1 MSRFLYAD
9 HAATTA
15 LSPGALE
22 AMMPYFR
29 DTYGNPSSL
38 YAFGQQAKSDLDAAR
53 AEVARCL
60 NAKPEEIFF
69 TSGGTESDNWALKAV
84 AELRGGKGRHIITS
98 AIEHHAILHTL
109 EHLEKAQGFSVTYLP
124 VDSLGRVDPQAVKA
138 AIRPDTILITVM
150 AANNEIG
157 TIEPIAEI
165 AAIAREAGVL
175 FHTDAVQAAGHMSI
189 DVKAMKKNGAKI
201 TVKNEG
207 GETVI
212 SCDAS
217 KKKLTDAQKTELLRI
232 TSPVENTYASYEKS
246 ELARWKFDECKL
258 EVHIDS
264 DSSQPKSYTA
274 NVTAVRTGTD
284 GTKSTRTES
293 FDGRYVSVNGVGA
306 VEMPKE
312 YIDYDQNH
320 TKK

>member
-1 MSRFLYAD
+1 MLLAVSLVLVSGGLSACGNKGEKSAGTVKNAVQRNAESREDKAVNK
-9 HAATTA
+9 A
-15 LSPGALE
+15 
-22 AMMPYFR
+22 
-29 DTYGNPSSL
+29 
-38 YAFGQQAKSDLDAAR
+38 LDA
-53 AEVARCL
+53 
-60 NAKPEEIFF
+60 F
-69 TSGGTESDNWALKAV
+69 SALKGAKIQDTV
-84 AELRGGKGRHIITS
+84 HVDTGEGGRK
-98 AIEHHAILHTL
+98 
-109 EHLEKAQGFSVTYLP
+109 KSVTMDMSVEYQTKP
-124 VDSLGRVDPQAVKA
+124 FGSKA
-138 AIRPDTILITVM
+138 KVITTVNGEVSHSTVM
-150 AANNEIG
+150 ADGKDMYLQLPTVYASGKTYRRTLKGQIG
-157 TIEPIAEI
+157 YNKFA
-165 AAIAREAGVL
+165 
-175 FHTDAVQAAGHMSI
+175 TDAANTAPKLL
-189 DVKAMKKNGAKI
+189 KAMKKNGAKI

-217 KKKLTDAQKTELLRI
+217 KKKLTDVQKTELLRI

-293 FDGRYVSVNGVGA
+293 FEARYLDVNNAGT

>member
-1 MSRFLYAD
+1 MKKKMLLAASLVLVSWGLSACGNKGEKSTGTVKNAVHRNAESREDKAVNK
-9 HAATTA
+9 A
-15 LSPGALE
+15 
-22 AMMPYFR
+22 
-29 DTYGNPSSL
+29 
-38 YAFGQQAKSDLDAAR
+38 LDA
-53 AEVARCL
+53 
-60 NAKPEEIFF
+60 F
-69 TSGGTESDNWALKAV
+69 SALKGAKIQDTV
-84 AELRGGKGRHIITS
+84 HVKTVESGQTKNV
-98 AIEHHAILHTL
+98 EYHADPFGS
-109 EHLEKAQGFSVTYLP
+109 KASVTTVVNSEVSHSSVMTDGKDMYLQLSN
-124 VDSLGRVDPQAVKA
+124 VYARGKTYRRTLKGQIGYNKFATD
-138 AIRPDTILITVM
+138 
-150 AANNEIG
+150 AAN
-157 TIEPIAEI
+157 TAPK
-165 AAIAREAGVL
+165 L
-175 FHTDAVQAAGHMSI
+175 L
-189 DVKAMKKNGAKI
+189 KAMKKNGAKI
-201 TVKNEG
+201 TVKNED

>member
-1 MSRFLYAD
+1 MKKKMLLAAFLVLISGGLSACGNKGEKSMGTVKNAVHRNTESREDKAVNK
-9 HAATTA
+9 A
-15 LSPGALE
+15 
-22 AMMPYFR
+22 
-29 DTYGNPSSL
+29 
-38 YAFGQQAKSDLDAAR
+38 LDA
-53 AEVARCL
+53 
-60 NAKPEEIFF
+60 F
-69 TSGGTESDNWALKAV
+69 SALKGAKIQDTV
-84 AELRGGKGRHIITS
+84 HVDTGEGGRK
-98 AIEHHAILHTL
+98 
-109 EHLEKAQGFSVTYLP
+109 KSVTMDMSVEYQTKP
-124 VDSLGRVDPQAVKA
+124 FGSKA
-138 AIRPDTILITVM
+138 KVITTVNGEVSHSTVM
-150 AANNEIG
+150 ADGKDMYLQLPTVYASGKTYRRTLKGQIG
-157 TIEPIAEI
+157 YNKFA
-165 AAIAREAGVL
+165 
-175 FHTDAVQAAGHMSI
+175 TDAANTAPKLL
-189 DVKAMKKNGAKI
+189 KAMKKNGAKI

>member
-1 MSRFLYAD
+1 MKKRMLLAVSLVLVSGGLSACGNKGEKSAGTVKNAVQRNAESREDKAVNK
-9 HAATTA
+9 A
-15 LSPGALE
+15 
-22 AMMPYFR
+22 
-29 DTYGNPSSL
+29 
-38 YAFGQQAKSDLDAAR
+38 LDA
-53 AEVARCL
+53 
-60 NAKPEEIFF
+60 F
-69 TSGGTESDNWALKAV
+69 SALKGAKIQDTV
-84 AELRGGKGRHIITS
+84 HVDTGEGGRK
-98 AIEHHAILHTL
+98 
-109 EHLEKAQGFSVTYLP
+109 KSVTMDMSVEYQTKP
-124 VDSLGRVDPQAVKA
+124 FGSKA
-138 AIRPDTILITVM
+138 KVITTVNGEVSHSTVM
-150 AANNEIG
+150 ADGKDMYLQLPTVYASGKTYRRTLKGQIG
-157 TIEPIAEI
+157 YNKFA
-165 AAIAREAGVL
+165 
-175 FHTDAVQAAGHMSI
+175 TDAANTAPKLL
-189 DVKAMKKNGAKI
+189 KAMKKNGAKI

-217 KKKLTDAQKTELLRI
+217 KKKLTDVQKTELLRI

-293 FDGRYVSVNGVGA
+293 FEARYLDVNNAGT

>member
-1 MSRFLYAD
+1 MKKRMLLAVSLVLVSGGLSACGNKGEKSAGTVKNAVQRNAESREDKAVNK
-9 HAATTA
+9 A
-15 LSPGALE
+15 
-22 AMMPYFR
+22 
-29 DTYGNPSSL
+29 
-38 YAFGQQAKSDLDAAR
+38 LDA
-53 AEVARCL
+53 
-60 NAKPEEIFF
+60 F
-69 TSGGTESDNWALKAV
+69 SALKG
-84 AELRGGKGRHIITS
+84 AEIQDTVHVDTGEGGRK
-98 AIEHHAILHTL
+98 
-109 EHLEKAQGFSVTYLP
+109 KSVTMDMSVEYQTKP
-124 VDSLGRVDPQAVKA
+124 FGSKA
-138 AIRPDTILITVM
+138 KVITTVNGEVSHSTVM
-150 AANNEIG
+150 ADGKDMYLQLPTVYASGKTYRRTLKGQIG
-157 TIEPIAEI
+157 YNKFA
-165 AAIAREAGVL
+165 
-175 FHTDAVQAAGHMSI
+175 TDAANTAPKLL
-189 DVKAMKKNGAKI
+189 KAMKKNGAKI

-217 KKKLTDAQKTELLRI
+217 KKKLTDVQKTELLRI

-293 FDGRYVSVNGVGA
+293 FEARYLDVNNAGT

>member
-1 MSRFLYAD
+1 MKKRMLLAVSLVLVSGGLSACGNKGEKSAGTVKNAVQRNAESREDKAVNK
-9 HAATTA
+9 A
-15 LSPGALE
+15 
-22 AMMPYFR
+22 
-29 DTYGNPSSL
+29 
-38 YAFGQQAKSDLDAAR
+38 LDAFSELKGANIQDTVHVDTG
-53 AEVARCL
+53 E
-60 NAKPEEIFF
+60 
-69 TSGGTESDNWALKAV
+69 GGRK
-84 AELRGGKGRHIITS
+84 K
-98 AIEHHAILHTL
+98 
-109 EHLEKAQGFSVTYLP
+109 SVTMDMSVEYQTKP
-124 VDSLGRVDPQAVKA
+124 FGSKA
-138 AIRPDTILITVM
+138 KVITTVNGEVSHSTVM
-150 AANNEIG
+150 ADGKDMYLQLPTVYASGKTYRRTLKGQIG
-157 TIEPIAEI
+157 YNKFA
-165 AAIAREAGVL
+165 
-175 FHTDAVQAAGHMSI
+175 TDAANTAPKLL
-189 DVKAMKKNGAKI
+189 KAMKKNGAKI

-217 KKKLTDAQKTELLRI
+217 KKKLTDVQKTELLRI

-293 FDGRYVSVNGVGA
+293 FEARYLDVNNAGT

>member
-1 MSRFLYAD
+1 MADGKDMYLQLSTVYASGKTYRRTLKGQIGYNKF
-9 HAATTA
+9 AT
-15 LSPGALE
+15 
-22 AMMPYFR
+22 
-29 DTYGNPSSL
+29 
-38 YAFGQQAKSDLDAAR
+38 DAANT
-53 AEVARCL
+53 APKL
-60 NAKPEEIFF
+60 
-69 TSGGTESDNWALKAV
+69 L
-84 AELRGGKGRHIITS
+84 
-98 AIEHHAILHTL
+98 
-109 EHLEKAQGFSVTYLP
+109 
-124 VDSLGRVDPQAVKA
+124 
-138 AIRPDTILITVM
+138 
-150 AANNEIG
+150 
-157 TIEPIAEI
+157 
-165 AAIAREAGVL
+165 
-175 FHTDAVQAAGHMSI
+175 
-189 DVKAMKKNGAKI
+189 KAMKKNGAKI

-217 KKKLTDAQKTELLRI
+217 KKKLTDVQKTELMRI
-232 TSPVENTYASYEKS
+232 TSPMENTYASYEKD

-293 FDGRYVSVNGVGA
+293 FEARYLDVNNAGT

-320 TKK
+320 TKN

>member
-1 MSRFLYAD
+1 MKKRMLLAASLVLISGGLSACGNKGEKSAGTVKNAVQRNAESREDKAVNK
-9 HAATTA
+9 A
-15 LSPGALE
+15 
-22 AMMPYFR
+22 
-29 DTYGNPSSL
+29 
-38 YAFGQQAKSDLDAAR
+38 LDA
-53 AEVARCL
+53 
-60 NAKPEEIFF
+60 F
-69 TSGGTESDNWALKAV
+69 SALKGAKIQDTV
-84 AELRGGKGRHIITS
+84 HVDTGEGGRK
-98 AIEHHAILHTL
+98 
-109 EHLEKAQGFSVTYLP
+109 KSVTMDMSVEYQTKP
-124 VDSLGRVDPQAVKA
+124 FGSKA
-138 AIRPDTILITVM
+138 KVITTVNGEVSHSTVM
-150 AANNEIG
+150 ADGKDMYLQLSTVYASGKTYRRTLKGQIG
-157 TIEPIAEI
+157 YNKFA
-165 AAIAREAGVL
+165 
-175 FHTDAVQAAGHMSI
+175 TDAANTAPKLL
-189 DVKAMKKNGAKI
+189 KAMKKNGAKI

-217 KKKLTDAQKTELLRI
+217 KKKLTDVQKTELMRI
-232 TSPVENTYASYEKS
+232 TSPMENTYASYEKD

>member
-1 MSRFLYAD
+1 
-9 HAATTA
+9 
-15 LSPGALE
+15 
-22 AMMPYFR
+22 
-29 DTYGNPSSL
+29 
-38 YAFGQQAKSDLDAAR
+38 
-53 AEVARCL
+53 
-60 NAKPEEIFF
+60 
-69 TSGGTESDNWALKAV
+69 
-84 AELRGGKGRHIITS
+84 
-98 AIEHHAILHTL
+98 
-109 EHLEKAQGFSVTYLP
+109 
-124 VDSLGRVDPQAVKA
+124 
-138 AIRPDTILITVM
+138 
-150 AANNEIG
+150 
-157 TIEPIAEI
+157 
-165 AAIAREAGVL
+165 
-175 FHTDAVQAAGHMSI
+175 
-189 DVKAMKKNGAKI
+189 MKKNGAKI

>member
-1 MSRFLYAD
+1 MLLAVSLVLVSGGLSACGNKGEKSAGTVKNAVQRNAESREDKAVNK
-9 HAATTA
+9 A
-15 LSPGALE
+15 
-22 AMMPYFR
+22 
-29 DTYGNPSSL
+29 
-38 YAFGQQAKSDLDAAR
+38 LDA
-53 AEVARCL
+53 
-60 NAKPEEIFF
+60 F
-69 TSGGTESDNWALKAV
+69 SALKG
-84 AELRGGKGRHIITS
+84 AEIQDTVHVDTGEGGRK
-98 AIEHHAILHTL
+98 
-109 EHLEKAQGFSVTYLP
+109 KSVTMDMSVEYQTKP
-124 VDSLGRVDPQAVKA
+124 FGSKA
-138 AIRPDTILITVM
+138 KVITTVNGEVSHSTVM
-150 AANNEIG
+150 ADGKDMYLQLPTVYASGKTYRRTLKGQIG
-157 TIEPIAEI
+157 YNKFA
-165 AAIAREAGVL
+165 
-175 FHTDAVQAAGHMSI
+175 TDAANTAPKLL
-189 DVKAMKKNGAKI
+189 KAMKKNGAKI

-217 KKKLTDAQKTELLRI
+217 KKKLTDVQKTELLRI

-293 FDGRYVSVNGVGA
+293 FEARYLDVNNAGT

>member
-1 MSRFLYAD
+1 MKKKMLLAVSLVLVSGGLSACGNKGEKSAGTVKNAVQRNAESREDKAVNK
-9 HAATTA
+9 A
-15 LSPGALE
+15 
-22 AMMPYFR
+22 
-29 DTYGNPSSL
+29 
-38 YAFGQQAKSDLDAAR
+38 LDAFSELKGANIQDTVHVDTG
-53 AEVARCL
+53 E
-60 NAKPEEIFF
+60 
-69 TSGGTESDNWALKAV
+69 GGRK
-84 AELRGGKGRHIITS
+84 K
-98 AIEHHAILHTL
+98 
-109 EHLEKAQGFSVTYLP
+109 SVTMDMSVEYQTKP
-124 VDSLGRVDPQAVKA
+124 FGSKA
-138 AIRPDTILITVM
+138 KVITTVNGEVSHSTVM
-150 AANNEIG
+150 ADGKDMYLQLPTVYASGKTYRRTLKGQIG
-157 TIEPIAEI
+157 YNKFA
-165 AAIAREAGVL
+165 
-175 FHTDAVQAAGHMSI
+175 TDAANTAPKLL
-189 DVKAMKKNGAKI
+189 KAMKKNGAKI

-217 KKKLTDAQKTELLRI
+217 KKKLTDVQKTELLRI

-293 FDGRYVSVNGVGA
+293 FEARYLDVNNAGT

>member
-1 MSRFLYAD
+1 MKRRMLL
-9 HAATTA
+9 AASLILFA
-15 LSPGALE
+15 GGLSACSSGDGSKGGNNVKNAVHKVVKSKEDRAVDNALE
-22 AMMPYFR
+22 AFAKLKGSKIN
-29 DTYGNPSSL
+29 DTVHV
-38 YAFGQQAKSDLDAAR
+38 DTV
-53 AEVARCL
+53 E
-60 NAKPEEIFF
+60 
-69 TSGGTESDNWALKAV
+69 GGRK
-84 AELRGGKGRHIITS
+84 K
-98 AIEHHAILHTL
+98 
-109 EHLEKAQGFSVTYLP
+109 SVTMDMSVEYQTKP
-124 VDSLGRVDPQAVKA
+124 FGSKA
-138 AIRPDTILITVM
+138 KVITTVNGEVSHSTVM
-150 AANNEIG
+150 ADGKDMYLQLPTVYASGKTYRRTLKGQIG
-157 TIEPIAEI
+157 YNKFA
-165 AAIAREAGVL
+165 
-175 FHTDAVQAAGHMSI
+175 TDAANTAPKLL
-189 DVKAMKKNGAKI
+189 KAMKKNGAKI

-217 KKKLTDAQKTELLRI
+217 KKKLTDVQKTELMRI
-232 TSPVENTYASYEKS
+232 TSPMENTYASYEKD

-293 FDGRYVSVNGVGA
+293 FEARYLDVNNAGT

-320 TKK
+320 TKN

>member
-1 MSRFLYAD
+1 MKKRMLLAASLVLISGGLSACGNKGEKSTGTVKNAVHRNAESREDKAVNK
-9 HAATTA
+9 A
-15 LSPGALE
+15 
-22 AMMPYFR
+22 
-29 DTYGNPSSL
+29 
-38 YAFGQQAKSDLDAAR
+38 LDA
-53 AEVARCL
+53 
-60 NAKPEEIFF
+60 F
-69 TSGGTESDNWALKAV
+69 SALKGAKINDTV
-84 AELRGGKGRHIITS
+84 HVDTVEGGRK
-98 AIEHHAILHTL
+98 
-109 EHLEKAQGFSVTYLP
+109 KSVTMDMSVEYQTKP
-124 VDSLGRVDPQAVKA
+124 FGSKA
-138 AIRPDTILITVM
+138 KVITTVNGEVSHSTVM
-150 AANNEIG
+150 ADGKDMYLQLSTVYASGKTYRRTLKGQIG
-157 TIEPIAEI
+157 YNKFA
-165 AAIAREAGVL
+165 
-175 FHTDAVQAAGHMSI
+175 TDAANTAPKLL
-189 DVKAMKKNGAKI
+189 KAMKKNGAKI

-217 KKKLTDAQKTELLRI
+217 KKKLTDVQKTELMRI
-232 TSPVENTYASYEKS
+232 TSPMENTYASYEKD

-293 FDGRYVSVNGVGA
+293 FEARYLDVNNAGT

-320 TKK
+320 TKN

>member
-1 MSRFLYAD
+1 MKKRMLLAASLVLISGGLSACGNKGEKSTGTVKNAVHRNAESREDKAVNK
-9 HAATTA
+9 A
-15 LSPGALE
+15 
-22 AMMPYFR
+22 
-29 DTYGNPSSL
+29 
-38 YAFGQQAKSDLDAAR
+38 LDA
-53 AEVARCL
+53 
-60 NAKPEEIFF
+60 F
-69 TSGGTESDNWALKAV
+69 SALKGAKIQDTV
-84 AELRGGKGRHIITS
+84 HVDTGEGGRK
-98 AIEHHAILHTL
+98 
-109 EHLEKAQGFSVTYLP
+109 KSVTMDMSVEYQTKP
-124 VDSLGRVDPQAVKA
+124 FGSKA
-138 AIRPDTILITVM
+138 KVITTVNGEVSHSTVM
-150 AANNEIG
+150 ADGKDMYLQLPTVYASGKTYRRTLKGQIG
-157 TIEPIAEI
+157 YNKFA
-165 AAIAREAGVL
+165 
-175 FHTDAVQAAGHMSI
+175 TDAANTAPKLL
-189 DVKAMKKNGAKI
+189 KAMKKNGAKI

-217 KKKLTDAQKTELLRI
+217 KKKLTDVQKTELLRI

-293 FDGRYVSVNGVGA
+293 FEARYLDVNNAGT

-320 TKK
+320 TKN

>member
-1 MSRFLYAD
+1 MKKKMLLAASLVLVSGGLSACGNNGEKSAGTVKNAVHRNAESREDKAVNK
-9 HAATTA
+9 A
-15 LSPGALE
+15 
-22 AMMPYFR
+22 
-29 DTYGNPSSL
+29 
-38 YAFGQQAKSDLDAAR
+38 LDA
-53 AEVARCL
+53 
-60 NAKPEEIFF
+60 F
-69 TSGGTESDNWALKAV
+69 SALKGAKIQDTV
-84 AELRGGKGRHIITS
+84 HVKTAERGQTKNVEMDMGV
-98 AIEHHAILHTL
+98 EYHADPFGS
-109 EHLEKAQGFSVTYLP
+109 KASVTTVVNSEVSHSSVMTDGKDMYLQLSN
-124 VDSLGRVDPQAVKA
+124 VYANGKTYRRTLKGQIGYNKFATD
-138 AIRPDTILITVM
+138 
-150 AANNEIG
+150 AAN
-157 TIEPIAEI
+157 TAPK
-165 AAIAREAGVL
+165 L
-175 FHTDAVQAAGHMSI
+175 L
-189 DVKAMKKNGAKI
+189 KAMKKNGAKI
-201 TVKNEG
+201 TVKNES

-258 EVHIDS
+258 EVHVDS

>member
-1 MSRFLYAD
+1 MKKRMLLAVSLVLVSGGISACGNKGEKSAGTVKNAVQRNAESREDKAVNK
-9 HAATTA
+9 A
-15 LSPGALE
+15 
-22 AMMPYFR
+22 
-29 DTYGNPSSL
+29 
-38 YAFGQQAKSDLDAAR
+38 LDA
-53 AEVARCL
+53 
-60 NAKPEEIFF
+60 F
-69 TSGGTESDNWALKAV
+69 SALKGAKIQDTV
-84 AELRGGKGRHIITS
+84 HVDTGEGGRK
-98 AIEHHAILHTL
+98 
-109 EHLEKAQGFSVTYLP
+109 KSVTMDMSVEYQTKP
-124 VDSLGRVDPQAVKA
+124 FGSKA
-138 AIRPDTILITVM
+138 KVITTVNGEVSHSTVM
-150 AANNEIG
+150 ADGKDMYLQLPTVYASGKTYRRTLKGQIG
-157 TIEPIAEI
+157 YNKFA
-165 AAIAREAGVL
+165 
-175 FHTDAVQAAGHMSI
+175 TDAANTAPKLL
-189 DVKAMKKNGAKI
+189 KAMKKNGAKI

-217 KKKLTDAQKTELLRI
+217 KKKLTDVQKTELLRI

-293 FDGRYVSVNGVGA
+293 FEARYLDVNNAGT